1 MPMDLQYRN
10 PGNRAL
16 LDLLDIPPGR
26 VLDCGCGAGDNARL
40 LRQQGW
46 QVTGVTLDPAE
57 LVAAT
62 AECVATELADLSAGL
77 PFAADGSFDL
87 VLLSHILE
95 HLVDPAALIA
105 EARRVLAPGGR
116 IAIALPNV
124 AHFRQ
129 RALHLLG
136 RFEYTET
143 GVMDSTHVRFFT
155 VETARRLLETNGL
168 AIVASDASGGL
179 PWWRGRRLLPREL
192 VARADRWALANRPN
206 LFAWQAVFLTVP
218 TGGPV
223 PVVEQRSRRHTEES
237 ARPVPTAP
245 PGRVSPGPS
254 SG

>member
-40 LRQQGW
+40 LRRQGW

-129 RALHLLG
+129 RAEHLLG
-136 RFEYTET
+136 RFEYTKT

-155 VETARRLLETNGL
+155 VDTARRLLETNGL
-168 AIVASDASGGL
+168 AILASDASGGL
-179 PWWRGRRLLPREL
+179 PWWRSRRLFPREL

-218 TGGPV
+218 AGGPV
-223 PVVEQRSRRHTEES
+223 SAVGRRAGES
-237 ARPVPTAP
+237 ARESARLVPAASSSPVS
-245 PGRVSPGPS
+245 RESS